1 MGTVSNCGSQ
11 TWTCI
16 RITCRLQRRAND
28 PLGLQFISGKFPG
41 HDNAVIWEP
50 HFGTTKNPDEK
61 IL

>member
-1 MGTVSNCGSQ
+1 MAGEKEEEQGSCV
-11 TWTCI
+11 WVPLAPGEHPVI
-16 RITCRLQRRAND
+16 D